1 MIESTLYTIGLI
13 LALLYLAMGFDDFI
27 WDLYALSKRRKY
39 KKSRL
44 DFQTLREQAPKLLAL
59 TIGAWNESAVI
70 GEVIENLIASIQY
83 PKSMYHLFVGVYPND
98 EETIKIVSE
107 IEKNV
112 PNVHMVINHLPGPTT
127 KAQNLNYVIT
137 QIKEYEKVSGW
148 EFASIT
154 IHDAEDVVHPYE
166 FIVTNYLIDHY
177 DALQFPVFPLIE
189 MPRFNNFFRTLT
201 AHTYADEF
209 AENHFSIMVG
219 RYSTGAF
226 VPSAG
231 TGLVLSRKTVE
242 SFETEE
248 ILPDGSLTE
257 DYRLSLTL
265 FEKGL
270 NVRYVLDLLP
280 RVKDD
285 KVVMD
290 FVATRSMFP
299 ATYKTAV
306 KQKTRWIFGITMQ
319 SVSFKDVFA
328 KNGLSFLGRYSIY
341 KDLKAKIGNLLFF
354 VGYPVLVYFIVSLF
368 IPLTPIYP
376 LYSFSWYLSL
386 IITVLMIERQ
396 LARAIAIYNVYGFR
410 SVFFSCLL
418 PPILPIRIVWGNII
432 NLSATLSAYKLR
444 FIGEKRKKQNTT
456 KSEKIVWNK
465 TDHTFLPKEVLKRY
479 HRTLGDVLIEKGMI
493 APEDMNEAL
502 KDKPYNKK
510 IGKHLVQKGF
520 ISYTQLLMTLAHIK
534 GIEFVNI
541 DDFSLYDLRSFAA
554 VFDRSLIEELRVLP
568 ILSYNGAYVIAYCE
582 RSPDNAQSILIET
595 LGIRTHSVFMT
606 SDKVKDG
613 LDIMYGIKPS
623 TFKRNLA
630 FNLLSENRI
639 NAEQYILS
647 CNYASLMK
655 KSPYD
660 VLKHMGMTDEVA
672 KIKVQPKATLKSIVE
687 DWIKTIVSYMS

>member
-1 MIESTLYTIGLI
+1 MLESTLYTIGLV

-27 WDLYALSKRRKY
+27 WDIYAFSKRKQY

-44 DFQTLREQAPKLLAL
+44 DFQTLRHHAPKLLAM
-59 TIGAWNESAVI
+59 TIGAWNESDVI
-70 GEVIENLIASIQY
+70 GEVIENLITSIQY
-83 PKSMYHLFVGVYPND
+83 PKSMYHIFVGVYPND
-98 EETIKIVSE
+98 EKTIEIVSQ
-107 IEKNV
+107 IEKRV
-112 PNVHMVINHLPGPTT
+112 PNVHMVINHRPGPTT
-127 KAQNLNYVIT
+127 KAQNINYVIT
-137 QIKEYEKVSGW
+137 QIKEYEKQSGW
-148 EFASIT
+148 RFASIT

-166 FIVTNYLIDHY
+166 FIVTNYLIERY

-189 MPRFNNFFRTLT
+189 MPTFQNFFRNLT
-201 AHTYADEF
+201 GHTYADEF

-231 TGLVLSRKTVE
+231 TGLALSRKTIDL
-242 SFETEE
+242 FKTDE

-270 NVRYVLDLLP
+270 DVRYVLDLLP

-328 KNGLSFLGRYSIY
+328 KNGLTFLGRYSIY

-354 VGYPVLVYFIVSLF
+354 VGYPVLIYFIASLF

-376 LYSFSWYLSL
+376 IYSFSWYISL
-386 IITVLMIERQ
+386 VITILMIERQ

-410 SVFFSCLL
+410 SVFFSCLF

-432 NLSATLSAYKLR
+432 NLSATLQAYKLK
-444 FIGEKRKKQNTT
+444 FIGDKKKRQKTP
-456 KSEKIVWNK
+456 KSEKVVWNK
-465 TDHTFLPKEVLKRY
+465 TDHTFLPKEILRRY
-479 HRTLGDVLIEKGMI
+479 HRTLGDVLIEKGAI
-493 APEDMNEAL
+493 SPEALNEAL

-510 IGKHLVQKGF
+510 IGKHLVQKGA
-520 ISYTQLLMTLAHIK
+520 ISTAQLLTALAHIK
-534 GIEFVNI
+534 GIQFVETE
-541 DDFSLYDLRSFAA
+541 DFSFYDVVAFKSN
-554 VFDRSLIEELRVLP
+554 FDRSLIEELRVLP
-568 ILSYNGAYVIAYCE
+568 ILYYNGGYVIAYCE

-595 LGIRTHSVFMT
+595 LGIKTYSVFIP
-606 SDKVKDG
+606 SSKVREG
-613 LDIMYGIKPS
+613 LDIMYGIHPSNFKP
-623 TFKRNLA
+623 NA
-630 FNLLSENRI
+630 AYELLGEERI
-639 NAEQYILS
+639 NAEQYILA
-647 CNYASLMK
+647 CNFAREMEV
-655 KSPYD
+655 SPIE
-660 VLKHMGMTDEVA
+660 VLKHMGLTDEIRSLPVKA
-672 KIKVQPKATLKSIVE
+672 KPSLKSIVD
-687 DWIKTIVSYMS
+687 DWLKTIVSYMN